1 MTDKRIK
8 NPLWDSEL
16 DIEICLGNSRSV
28 LSELQ
33 QVGNLPILFNR
44 KSLLHY
50 TGRNKMFLCF
60 FKKRF
65 LHFGFICYTMGS
77 GFMRSGECRII
88 IV

>member
-28 LSELQ
+28 LSEV
-33 QVGNLPILFNR
+33 QVGKYI
-44 KSLLHY
+44 
-50 TGRNKMFLCF
+50 KMFFGFL
-60 FKKRF
+60 KKRF